1 MSRSDTIY
9 LVDDGG
15 SGMYA
20 LLVRRPEL
28 GWDLSIKYTMDH
40 GTFDTKDAALEE
52 AVEELR
58 LVSEAATRLAEQLS
72 ALRTLGPLVFEDPEI
87 TKGWGVRFGEEGAQ

>member
-15 SGMYA
+15 SGLYA

-58 LVSEAATRLAEQLS
+58 LVAEAATRLAEQLS
-72 ALRTLGPLVFEDPEI
+72 ALH
-87 TKGWGVRFGEEGAQ
+87 KEGAQ